1 MAATVAMARRAA
13 GEKVVGMRDSDCDTS
28 DPRCSPYDY
37 AATQSQRVRERSR
50 EAGRRWERERKR
62 KRGRAPFYFFLSRH
76 SLSLSPFSLSRARR
90 QCLAG
95 TLSHLVTTP
104 RHLTL

>member
-37 AATQSQRVRERSR
+37 AAT
-50 EAGRRWERERKR
+50 ERERERERERESERECVKE
-62 KRGRAPFYFFLSRH
+62 
-76 SLSLSPFSLSRARR
+76 
-90 QCLAG
+90 
-95 TLSHLVTTP
+95 
-104 RHLTL
+104 